1 MSLMKDKVVRTLLLA
16 ALISLLPLPS
26 ASGFVPSNQFQIR
39 HQDVSGTSGYTIF
52 YYVPPTART
61 GSNLNVSVLLYVDTL
76 TGIKLYVRDYGLTV
90 AVDLGGGHTIIS
102 SANVSVDEQKW
113 LYPGGRWGPLNIS
126 LPLTEQ
132 DTGLAPGQAVRA
144 NVTISLLAT
153 IWYDSPIFNY
163 LPESGDG
170 RVGSVYVQGVGHA
183 VSGSSTIVSFL
194 LITGGAVLLVSRVVI
209 FRRRHNEP

>member
-1 MSLMKDKVVRTLLLA
+1 MKDKVVRTVLLA

-26 ASGFVPSNQFQIR
+26 ASGLVPANQFQIR
-39 HQDVSGTSGYTIF
+39 NQDVSGTSGYTVF
-52 YYVPPTART
+52 YYVPPTAKT

-76 TGIKLYVRDYGLTV
+76 TGLKLYVRDYGLTV
-90 AVDLGGGHTIIS
+90 AVDLGKGHTIIR
-102 SANVSVDEQKW
+102 SANVSIVEQKW

-126 LPLTEQ
+126 LPITEQ

-170 RVGSVYVQGVGHA
+170 RVGSVYVQGVGPA
-183 VSGSSTIVSFL
+183 VSGSSTIVPFL
-194 LITGGAVLLVSRVVI
+194 LIASGAALLVTRIVV
-209 FRRRHNEP
+209 FRGRPKER

>member
-1 MSLMKDKVVRTLLLA
+1 MKDKVVRTLLLA

-26 ASGFVPSNQFQIR
+26 ASGLVPANQFQIR
-39 HQDVSGTSGYTIF
+39 NQDVSGTSSYTIF
-52 YYVPPTART
+52 YYVPPTAKT
-61 GSNLNVSVLLYVDTL
+61 GSNLNVTVLLYLDTL
-76 TGIKLYVRDYGLTV
+76 TGLKLYVRDYGLTV
-90 AVDLGGGHTIIS
+90 AVDLGKGHTIIR
-102 SANVSVDEQKW
+102 SANVSVVEQKW

-126 LPLTEQ
+126 LPITEQ

-209 FRRRHNEP
+209 FRRRHKEP

>member
-1 MSLMKDKVVRTLLLA
+1 LLTKDKVVRTLLLA
-16 ALISLLPLPS
+16 ALIYLPLPS
-26 ASGFVPSNQFQIR
+26 ASGLVPSNQFQIR
-39 HQDVSGTSGYTIF
+39 NQDVSGTSGYTIF
-52 YYVPPTART
+52 YYVPPTAET
-61 GSNLNVSVLLYVDTL
+61 GSNLNVSVLLYVNTL
-76 TGIKLYVRDYGLTV
+76 TGLKIYVRDYGLTV
-90 AVDLGGGHTIIS
+90 AVDLGKGHTIIR
-102 SANVSVDEQKW
+102 SANVSVVEQKW

-163 LPESGDG
+163 LPESGEG

-194 LITGGAVLLVSRVVI
+194 LITSGAVLLVSRVVI